1 VPARGPL
8 PLRLRGPTGLG
19 RPAPAFPR
27 GRRLVGRCPARRR
40 APPMGEAVTS
50 GPGRLAPAARRGRV
64 AEPPRAP
71 GLTSPSSPA
80 CPRCRRTGSR
90 PRSPPPPSP

>member
-1 VPARGPL
+1 VPARAPL
-8 PLRLRGPTGLG
+8 PPRLCGPAGLG

-50 GPGRLAPAARRGRV
+50 GPGRLAPAARAGRV
-64 AEPPRAP
+64 AGPPGAP
-71 GLTSPSSPA
+71 GLTSPSSRA
-80 CPRCRRTGSR
+80 YPRSRRTGSR